1 MVESAAAQTTSD
13 QSYFLTGWQIYR
25 KVLDLD
31 YMGHSEVCG
40 ALREGLSAAAPGFAF
55 LDIACGDAAVSA
67 RALAGSGVGSYAGID
82 ISRPALDIAAR
93 ELAGLDCPVRLIEQD
108 LREALAG
115 WRDPVDFAW
124 LGQSLHHFQPAE
136 KRAVLRSIRQILAP
150 GGVFML
156 WEPTLLPGEDRHGWL
171 GRLAV
176 RRGHWPEITDVEW
189 KVMYD
194 HCSAS
199 DFPET
204 DADWLAMAHESGF
217 HGGRAVF
224 TAPAFINRV
233 YRFDG

>member
-1 MVESAAAQTTSD
+1 MVESTAAQATSD

-31 YMGHSEVCG
+31 YMGHSEVYG
-40 ALREGLSAAAPGFAF
+40 ALREGLSSAAPGFAF

-108 LREALAG
+108 LRGALAE
-115 WRDPVDFAW
+115 WQDPVDVAW

-136 KRAVLRSIRQILAP
+136 KRAVLRSLRQVLAP

-156 WEPTLLPGEDRHGWL
+156 WEPTLLPGESRHGWL
-171 GRLAV
+171 ARLAD
-176 RRGHWPEITDVEW
+176 RRGHWPEITDAEW

-199 DFPET
+199 DFPEA
-204 DADWLAMAHESGF
+204 DADWLAMAHEAGF

-233 YRFDG
+233 YRFDS